1 MTFTFRS
8 TLIYVYASILLLLIW
23 SSIDASFAQT
33 SSSKREQG
41 WVPLHITESGQ
52 NIKDGVEACA
62 LSATCNGEEVMFIR
76 FFNHNNETVTI
87 NWNDVLFTKQFQVT
101 SKNPISSK
109 SLTINAND
117 VVQGDCSD
125 NNHPQLIVR
134 KNDFIKNSNESKAN
148 EPLFF
153 QVLYNKK

>member
-1 MTFTFRS
+1 MTYSYRNVYVFTVVLLFF
-8 TLIYVYASILLLLIW
+8 TLNAVEASY
-23 SSIDASFAQT
+23 AQT
-33 SSSKREQG
+33 TLANGRQVQG
-41 WVPLHITESGQ
+41 WVPLHITGSEQ
-52 NIKDGVEACA
+52 NIKDGVEACV
-62 LSATCNGEEVMFIR
+62 LSATCNGEEVMLIR

-87 NWNDVLFTKQFQVT
+87 NWNDVLLTKQFQVT

-134 KNDFIKNSNESKAN
+134 KNDFIKDSNESKTN
-148 EPLFF
+148 ETLFF
-153 QVLYNKK
+153 QVSFNKK